1 MNTCIHACHYAS
13 TQTHTRS
20 LTPLSLSVFL
30 SFSFLSLPPSLL
42 PFSLSL
48 SLSPPLSVPL
58 FLSLSGEGD
67 PGGVFVAR
75 GQRKRSVT
83 GPTRCRQV
91 GCTAASPRCSRCQ
104 VYVSGLPRGTSCTHV
119 SLGVLSVCTCLNTR
133 IRCMLEFGCTYAML
147 QHRVFWMI
155 NQTNSWDRYA
165 SMGWCIPRMCWQC
178 GRSRDNFTSTM
189 TSTPNMSLAPSSGS
203 SATRSMR

>member
-1 MNTCIHACHYAS
+1 MNTCIHACQYAS

-42 PFSLSL
+42 SFSLSL
-48 SLSPPLSVPL
+48 SVSPPLSVPL

-104 VYVSGLPRGTSCTHV
+104 VYVSGLPRGTLCTHV
-119 SLGVLSVCTCLNTR
+119 SLGVLSVCTCLNTH

-189 TSTPNMSLAPSSGS
+189 TSTPSMSLAPNSGS